1 MLSPER
7 VQIVPRLRRPP
18 SSARCCSLKRSLF
31 CLLPAFIML
40 QLVFV
45 AYMSQEAGLLPERH
59 AGGRPA
65 ARAELEPTA
74 PVQPTLQPA
83 AAAEP
88 AESTAAEPLAGSEQS
103 EAVGGGGEEAGGGGE
118 EEEDGT
124 DGTDGSPPGR
134 AHGHGGGGR
143 RRKKRLVV
151 VRRPV
156 NLTQE
161 FVWDFSAV
169 TVRGEQSRLLGCL
182 GRGTYGIVLN
192 ASYSDAPDAPGH
204 AAALKVPLL
213 RTWGFRF
220 YRIELQVLLALQQ
233 GGEGGEGGRGGAS
246 PADQEAQGGATEDEG
261 ERNLVRLLGNTTVAV
276 SRLLELD
283 GGEEQWSCLNHT
295 DLLQWPKV
303 TALPGMLL
311 ELLPRGSLFH
321 ALAALAA
328 PEAVAQLAGLP
339 PPPRLSLDA
348 QRKVFKQRL
357 QAARR
362 PEAPFRE
369 AVEHPWDILLG
380 LARGMRRM
388 HARHAPRYLLTML
401 HLLGSTTTSTYS
413 TYSTHSTHSTY
424 PTHCT
429 YQARAA
435 PRSHRAW
442 EERHDQAG
450 CPWPHRHPRRL
461 LAGRTVASS
470 AVASSAI
477 AGSAIASSASP
488 PPSSLDSAQAE
499 RCSAGRGAGARAIE
513 TYAFGNVLYFA
524 CYGHVRR
531 TVSWSKYSCD
541 LPRPG
546 LLELQLTHTKDQ
558 PTGPADT
565 EARFNRCASV
575 LQSQLDDLMRYCWQ
589 PTLEAAEALL
599 RPAVAQHPSNR
610 PANFSWEVVIGQLQ
624 AMHRIGTGRRPLF
637 RFM

>member
-1 MLSPER
+1 MLLPER

-45 AYMSQEAGLLPERH
+45 AYMSQEAGLLPER
-59 AGGRPA
+59 GRPA
-65 ARAELEPTA
+65 ARAEPEPTA

-103 EAVGGGGEEAGGGGE
+103 EGGGGGGEEAGGGGEE

-134 AHGHGGGGR
+134 AHGRGGGR

-213 RTWGFRF
+213 RSWGFRF
-220 YRIELQVLLALQQ
+220 YRVELQVLLALQQ
-233 GGEGGEGGRGGAS
+233 GGRGGEGGEGGEGGAS
-246 PADQEAQGGATEDEG
+246 PAEQEARGGAAVEEG
-261 ERNLVRLLGNTTVAV
+261 ERNIVSLLGNTSVAA
-276 SRLLELD
+276 SRLLEID
-283 GGEEQWSCLNHT
+283 GSEARWSCLNHT
-295 DLLQWPKV
+295 DLRQWPKV
-303 TALPGMLL
+303 SRLPAMLL
-311 ELLPRGSLFH
+311 ELLPRGSFFH

-328 PEAVAQLAGLP
+328 PEAVAELTGLP

-362 PEAPFRE
+362 PDALFRE

-388 HARHAPRYLLTML
+388 HARHAPRPVLAML
-401 HLLGSTTTSTYS
+401 HLRGRTATC
-413 TYSTHSTHSTY
+413 TYSTHSTH
-424 PTHCT
+424 H
-429 YQARAA
+429 
-435 PRSHRAW
+435 
-442 EERHDQAG
+442 
-450 CPWPHRHPRRL
+450 
-461 LAGRTVASS
+461 
-470 AVASSAI
+470 
-477 AGSAIASSASP
+477 
-488 PPSSLDSAQAE
+488 
-499 RCSAGRGAGARAIE
+499 
-513 TYAFGNVLYFA
+513 
-524 CYGHVRR
+524 
-531 TVSWSKYSCD
+531 
-541 LPRPG
+541 
-546 LLELQLTHTKDQ
+546 
-558 PTGPADT
+558 
-565 EARFNRCASV
+565 
-575 LQSQLDDLMRYCWQ
+575 
-589 PTLEAAEALL
+589 
-599 RPAVAQHPSNR
+599 
-610 PANFSWEVVIGQLQ
+610 
-624 AMHRIGTGRRPLF
+624 
-637 RFM
+637 